1 MESVGAMMQTKRYGR
16 WAHLFLGAFLLLAAS
31 PAFVFGAPEPLRD
44 TASRRAF
51 GELPYPE
58 ALRPQVE
65 FWTNVFR
72 KYSRYQAVIHDAVY
86 LDKVYAVLDFR
97 SLYDR
102 YPEAK
107 ARRMRSARV
116 KREVKKIRTA
126 LRNLHRHSAKGGRL
140 SVREREIRAMFADV
154 DERHKFRKA
163 AARGR
168 LRTQTG
174 VRERF
179 REGLRISGRYLP
191 EIERIFRQEGLPVEL
206 TRLPFVESSFNVDAY
221 SKAGAAGV
229 WQFIPSTGRLYLTI
243 NHVVDERR
251 DPLLA
256 ARAAARLLK
265 DNYAALKTWP
275 LAVTAYNHGRAGMKR
290 AVRRL
295 GTRDIT
301 KIIRRYD
308 GRTFGFASR
317 NFYAELLAAIEVERN
332 AEKYFG
338 PIEREAPLTYDE
350 VTLPHFVLLHDLA
363 TAAALDRDDL
373 LGLNQSFGRLIRRGD
388 LHVPRGHTLRI
399 PAGTKDRFLA
409 RYAALDP
416 DTKADRQAAA
426 ITTHRVR
433 RGQTLG
439 SIARLY
445 GTNVRALT
453 RINGLRSAH
462 LIRVGQRLQV
472 PTRGEG
478 IWPAK
483 NVRRAT
489 RATVHT
495 VRRGESLDRI
505 ARRYK
510 TTVAALT
517 RLNNI
522 RKPSLIRVGQK
533 IRVAGHANEAVPRT
547 YVKHKVRR
555 GQTLGSIAR
564 RYGTSVATL
573 KRLNGVRNVRLLQI
587 GQVLRVPRG

>member
-1 MESVGAMMQTKRYGR
+1 MMQTKQHSKRVR
-16 WAHLFLGAFLLLAAS
+16 LLLGAFLLLAAS
-31 PAFVFGAPEPLRD
+31 PAFVFGAAEPSRD
-44 TASRRAF
+44 AASRRAF
-51 GELPYPE
+51 GALPYPE

-65 FWTNVFR
+65 FWTDVFGR
-72 KYSRYQAVIHDAVY
+72 YSRYQAVIHDSVY
-86 LDKVYAVLDFR
+86 LDKVYAVLDFQ

-102 YPEAK
+102 YPEAR

-140 SVREREIRAMFADV
+140 SGREREIRAMFADV

-256 ARAAARLLK
+256 TRAAARLLK
-265 DNYAALKTWP
+265 NNYAALKTWP

-301 KIIRRYD
+301 EIIRRYD

-332 AEKYFG
+332 AETYFG

-350 VTLPHFVLLHDLA
+350 VTLPHFVPLHDLA

-388 LHVPRGHTLRI
+388 LHVPRGHKLRI
-399 PAGTKDRFLA
+399 PAGTRDRFLA

-416 DTKADRQAAA
+416 DAKADRQAAA

-439 SIARLY
+439 SIARRY

-517 RLNNI
+517 RLNDI

-533 IRVAGHANEAVPRT
+533 IRLAGHANEATPRK

>member
-1 MESVGAMMQTKRYGR
+1 MMQTKQHSKRAR
-16 WAHLFLGAFLLLAAS
+16 LLLGAFLLLAANPS
-31 PAFVFGAPEPLRD
+31 FVFGAAEPSRD
-44 TASRRAF
+44 AASRRAF
-51 GELPYPE
+51 GVLPYPE

-65 FWTNVFR
+65 FWRNVFG
-72 KYSRYQAVIHDAVY
+72 KYSRYQAVIHDSVY
-86 LDKVYAVLDFR
+86 LDKVYAVLDFQ
-97 SLYDR
+97 SLYDK

-140 SVREREIRAMFADV
+140 SGREREIRAMFADV

-163 AARGR
+163 AARRR

-191 EIERIFRQEGLPVEL
+191 EIERIFRQQGLPVEL

-256 ARAAARLLK
+256 TRAAARLLK
-265 DNYAALKTWP
+265 NNYAALKTWP

-317 NFYAELLAAIEVERN
+317 NFYAELLAAIEVERD
-332 AEKYFG
+332 AETYFG

-350 VTLPHFVLLHDLA
+350 VTLPHFVSLHDLA
-363 TAAALDRDDL
+363 NAAALDRDDL

-388 LHVPRGHTLRI
+388 LHVPRGHKLRI
-399 PAGTKDRFLA
+399 PAGTRDRFLA

-416 DTKADRQAAA
+416 DAKADRQAAA

-517 RLNNI
+517 RLNDI

-533 IRVAGHANEAVPRT
+533 IRLAGHADEATPRK

>member
-1 MESVGAMMQTKRYGR
+1 MMQTKQHSKRAR
-16 WAHLFLGAFLLLAAS
+16 LLLGAFLVLAAS
-31 PAFVFGAPEPLRD
+31 PAFVFGAAEPPRE
-44 TASRRAF
+44 AVSRRAF
-51 GELPYPE
+51 GALPYPD

-65 FWTNVFR
+65 FWTDVFG
-72 KYSRYQAVIHDAVY
+72 KYSRYQAVIHDSVY
-86 LDKVYAVLDFR
+86 LDKVYAVLDFQ

-140 SVREREIRAMFADV
+140 SGREREIHAMFADV

-191 EIERIFRQEGLPVEL
+191 EIERIFRQQGLPVEL

-256 ARAAARLLK
+256 TRAAARLLK
-265 DNYAALKTWP
+265 NNYAALKTWP

-317 NFYAELLAAIEVERN
+317 NFYAELLAAIKVERD
-332 AEKYFG
+332 AGTYFG

-350 VTLPHFVLLHDLA
+350 VTLPHFVPLHDLA

-388 LHVPRGHTLRI
+388 LHVPRGHKLRI
-399 PAGTKDRFLA
+399 PAGTRDHFLA

-416 DTKADRQAAA
+416 DAKADRQAAA

-517 RLNNI
+517 RLNDI

-533 IRVAGHANEAVPRT
+533 IRLAGHANEATPRK

>member
-1 MESVGAMMQTKRYGR
+1 MEGVGAMMQTKRYGR
-16 WAHLFLGAFLLLAAS
+16 WARPFLGVFLLFAAS
-31 PAFVFGAPEPLRD
+31 PALVFGAAEPSRD
-44 TASRRAF
+44 TAPRRAF

-65 FWTNVFR
+65 FWTNVFG
-72 KYSRYQAVIHDAVY
+72 KYSRYQAVIHDTVY
-86 LDKVYAVLDFR
+86 LDKVYAVLDFE

-140 SVREREIRAMFADV
+140 SSREREIRAMFADV

-179 REGLRISGRYLP
+179 REGFRISGRYLP

-256 ARAAARLLK
+256 TRAAARLLK

-332 AEKYFG
+332 AETYFG
-338 PIEREAPLTYDE
+338 PIQREAPLTYDE
-350 VTLPHFVLLHDLA
+350 VTLPHFVSLYDLA

-409 RYAALDP
+409 RYAALAP
-416 DTKADRQAAA
+416 DVKADRQAAA

-472 PTRGEG
+472 PTRGAG

-489 RATVHT
+489 VHI
-495 VRRGESLDRI
+495 VRRGESLGRI

-533 IRVAGHANEAVPRT
+533 IRVAGRANEAAPRT

>member
-16 WAHLFLGAFLLLAAS
+16 WARLFLGAFLLLAAS
-31 PAFVFGAPEPLRD
+31 PSFVFGAAEPPRD
-44 TASRRAF
+44 VASRRAF
-51 GELPYPE
+51 GALPYPE

-65 FWTNVFR
+65 FWTNVFG
-72 KYSRYQAVIHDAVY
+72 KYSRYQAVIHDTVY
-86 LDKVYAVLDFR
+86 LDKVYAVLDFE

-256 ARAAARLLK
+256 TRAAASLLK

-332 AEKYFG
+332 AETYFG

-350 VTLPHFVLLHDLA
+350 VTLPHFVSLHDLA

-388 LHVPRGHTLRI
+388 LHVPRGHKLRI
-399 PAGTKDRFLA
+399 PAGTRDRFLA
-409 RYAALDP
+409 RYAALASDA
-416 DTKADRQAAA
+416 KVDRQAAA

-489 RATVHT
+489 VHT
-495 VRRGESLDRI
+495 VRRGESLGRI

-533 IRVAGHANEAVPRT
+533 IRVAGRANEAAPRT

>member
-1 MESVGAMMQTKRYGR
+1 MEGVGAMMQTKRYGR
-16 WAHLFLGAFLLLAAS
+16 WVRPFLGAFLLLAAS
-31 PAFVFGAPEPLRD
+31 PAFVFGAPEPPRD

-51 GELPYPE
+51 GALPYPE

-72 KYSRYQAVIHDAVY
+72 KYSRYQAVIHDTVY
-86 LDKVYAVLDFR
+86 LDKVYAVLDFE

-140 SVREREIRAMFADV
+140 SDREREIRAMFADV

-163 AARGR
+163 ASRGR

-256 ARAAARLLK
+256 TRAAASLLK

-332 AEKYFG
+332 AETYFG
-338 PIEREAPLTYDE
+338 PIQREAPLTYDE
-350 VTLPHFVLLHDLA
+350 VTLPHFVSLYDLA

-388 LHVPRGHTLRI
+388 LHVPRGHKLRI
-399 PAGTKDRFLA
+399 PAGTRDRFLA
-409 RYAALDP
+409 RYATLDP
-416 DTKADRQAAA
+416 DAKADRQTAA

-472 PTRGEG
+472 PTRGED

-483 NVRRAT
+483 NVR

-495 VRRGESLDRI
+495 VRRGESLGRI

-533 IRVAGHANEAVPRT
+533 IRVAGHANEAAPRT

>member
-1 MESVGAMMQTKRYGR
+1 MERVGVMMQTKQHSKRVR
-16 WAHLFLGAFLLLAAS
+16 LLLGAFLLAAS
-31 PAFVFGAPEPLRD
+31 PALVFGAADPSRD
-44 TASRRAF
+44 AASRRAF
-51 GELPYPE
+51 GALPYLE

-65 FWTNVFR
+65 FWTNVFG
-72 KYSRYQAVIHDAVY
+72 KYSRYQAVIHDSVY
-86 LDKVYAVLDFR
+86 LDKVYAVLDFQ
-97 SLYDR
+97 SLYDE

-107 ARRMRSARV
+107 ARRMRTARV

-140 SVREREIRAMFADV
+140 SDREREIRAMFADV

-179 REGLRISGRYLP
+179 REGLLISGRYLP

-221 SKAGAAGV
+221 SKAGAAGM

-256 ARAAARLLK
+256 TRAAARLLK
-265 DNYAALKTWP
+265 NNYAALKTWP

-317 NFYAELLAAIEVERN
+317 NFYAELLAAIEVERD
-332 AEKYFG
+332 AETYFG
-338 PIEREAPLTYDE
+338 PIERDAPLTYDE
-350 VTLPHFVLLHDLA
+350 VTLPHFVPLHDLA

-388 LHVPRGHTLRI
+388 LHVPRGHKLRI
-399 PAGTKDRFLA
+399 PAGTRDRFLA

-416 DTKADRQAAA
+416 DAKADRQAAA

-439 SIARLY
+439 SIARRY

-517 RLNNI
+517 RLNDI

-533 IRVAGHANEAVPRT
+533 IRLAGHADEATPRK

>member
-1 MESVGAMMQTKRYGR
+1 MMQTKQHSK
-16 WAHLFLGAFLLLAAS
+16 WACPFLGIFFLLAAS
-31 PAFVFGAPEPLRD
+31 PAFVFGAAEPPREA
-44 TASRRAF
+44 ASRRAF
-51 GELPYPE
+51 GALPYPE

-65 FWTNVFR
+65 FWTDVFG
-72 KYSRYQAVIHDAVY
+72 KYSRYQAVIHDSVY
-86 LDKVYAVLDFR
+86 LDKVYAVLDFQ

-107 ARRMRSARV
+107 ARRMRSARL

-126 LRNLHRHSAKGGRL
+126 LRNLHRHSARGGRL
-140 SVREREIRAMFADV
+140 SGREREIRAMFADV

-256 ARAAARLLK
+256 TRAAARLLK
-265 DNYAALKTWP
+265 NNYAALKTWP

-317 NFYAELLAAIEVERN
+317 NFYAELLAALEVERN
-332 AEKYFG
+332 AETYFG
-338 PIEREAPLTYDE
+338 PIEREEPLTYDE
-350 VTLPHFVLLHDLA
+350 VTLPHFVPLHDLA

-388 LHVPRGHTLRI
+388 LHVPRGHKLRI
-399 PAGTKDRFLA
+399 PAGTRDRFLA

-416 DTKADRQAAA
+416 DAKADRQAAA

-439 SIARLY
+439 SIARRY

-483 NVRRAT
+483 NVRRIT

-533 IRVAGHANEAVPRT
+533 IRVAGHANEAAPRK

>member
-1 MESVGAMMQTKRYGR
+1 MMQTKQHSKRVC
-16 WAHLFLGAFLLLAAS
+16 LLLGVFLLFAAS
-31 PAFVFGAPEPLRD
+31 PALVFGAAEPSRD
-44 TASRRAF
+44 AASRRAF
-51 GELPYPE
+51 GALPYPD

-65 FWTNVFR
+65 FWTNVFGE
-72 KYSRYQAVIHDAVY
+72 YSRYQAIIHDSVY
-86 LDKVYAVLDFR
+86 LDKVYAVLDFE

-102 YPEAK
+102 YSEAK

-140 SVREREIRAMFADV
+140 SGREREIRAMFADV

-256 ARAAARLLK
+256 TRAAARLLK

-350 VTLPHFVLLHDLA
+350 VTLPHFVPLHDLA

-416 DTKADRQAAA
+416 DAKADRQTAA

-489 RATVHT
+489 VHT
-495 VRRGESLDRI
+495 VRRGESLGRI
-505 ARRYK
+505 AGRYK

-533 IRVAGHANEAVPRT
+533 IRVAGRANEAAPRT